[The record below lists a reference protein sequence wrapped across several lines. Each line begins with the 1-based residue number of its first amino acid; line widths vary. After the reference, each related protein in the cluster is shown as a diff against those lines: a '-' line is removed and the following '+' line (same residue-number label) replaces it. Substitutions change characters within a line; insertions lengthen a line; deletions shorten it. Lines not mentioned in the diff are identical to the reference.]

1 MNKVIINLQ
10 NKLNAATEKRD
21 KAFRDGN
28 FTAVNRYTKEIVKTQ
43 LLINQIKAR

>member
-1 MNKVIINLQ
+1 MNKVVVNLQ
-10 NKLNAATEKRD
+10 NKLNATIEKRD

-28 FTAVNRYTKEIVKTQ
+28 FNAVNRYTKEIVKTQ